1 VSGTLPIRARPP
13 VADSVRSRLV
23 RLSLLLL
30 LPALSVA
37 GLVTWRGFVS
47 ERADAA
53 NNLRD
58 GVQWLGDGLDSRLAE
73 TEGKLR
79 LLAQAAALQRG
90 EAAAF
95 FPLAKAAATQGLNLA
110 MWDGDGRVIFD
121 TRTPSAGAE
130 LPPTAEPNGLSWS
143 GAPGQGQT
151 LCLSVPVVADGATP
165 FRLAA
170 FMPAT
175 ALETMLAESR
185 TPAGWVAAVIDPQGR
200 LVARSS
206 PLNTMLGAVVPP
218 PVAASLQGA
227 VPQTGYASALDGHE
241 VLFAAGLSRRYHVGV
256 VMLAPL
262 DIIAQPSRLSLFLL
276 AGEGGLLIILTLLGA
291 ARVARSINQPI
302 EALAV
307 ATRSLG
313 EDGPVPPVP
322 GGLIEVDQV
331 AASLRAAHATLR
343 ERRAALADMNA
354 TLAARVA
361 ARTTELAEANRALA
375 DQREQL
381 GLVLDHMPIG
391 VLVNRSDRSV
401 LYANPQTRKLL
412 GVGDGPM
419 TSALPPMLRRNGE
432 PIDLDDAPPARARRG
447 MVIERELYTVERVDG
462 SRFELEVSAGPV
474 RDSTG
479 RVVLSVTTL
488 ADVSDRLA
496 AEEARRRS
504 QRLEAVGQ
512 LTGGVAH
519 EFNNLLMAIG
529 GCLDLLSPH
538 VRGDRSRGLLDSA
551 ARATD
556 RGARLTR
563 QLLAFARRQ
572 HLQAEPIDLNALV
585 TGLTELLAST
595 LGRTIEV
602 VTDLAAGAW
611 PAMADGPQLELV
623 LLNLAINARD
633 AMPGG
638 GRLLIGTANVTMGA
652 ARRAEEPPAGDF
664 VRLSVTDT
672 GTGMPQDVLARV
684 FEPFFTTKDVGRGS
698 GLGLPQVLGVAQ
710 ELGGGVIIESLQ
722 GHGTTVNVYLPRAAT
737 APAPVMRRVAPPVV
751 NRALEGVDL
760 VLVDD
765 NDEVREVA
773 REMLEELGASVF
785 EAASGAE
792 ALAYLREGGSATLVL
807 ADYTMPQMTGVELS
821 REVAKLRP
829 GLPMVLMTGY
839 STSRVG
845 DAGPYIKAVLQKPF
859 RAEPLLAALQGALGR
874 TEKETAPI

>member
-1 VSGTLPIRARPP
+1 MSGTLPLRVRPP
-13 VADSVRSRLV
+13 GPDNVRSRLL
-23 RLSLLLL
+23 RLALLLMV
-30 LPALSVA
+30 PALLVA

-53 NNLRD
+53 ANLRN
-58 GVQWLGDGLDSRLAE
+58 GVEWLSDALDARLAE
-73 TEGKLR
+73 TDGKLR
-79 LLAQAAALQRG
+79 LLAQAASLQRG
-90 EAAAF
+90 DAAAF
-95 FPLAKAAATQGLNLA
+95 FPMAKAAQAQGLTLA
-110 MWDGDGRVIFD
+110 MWDAAGHVIFD
-121 TRTPSAGAE
+121 TRETPGIDG
-130 LPPTAEPNGLSWS
+130 PPVPDEAGLSWT
-143 GAPGQGQT
+143 GAPGQT
-151 LCLSVPVVADGATP
+151 PSLCLSVAVVSEGTTP

-170 FMPAT
+170 YLPA
-175 ALETMLAESR
+175 ARLQAMLMEAR
-185 TPAGWVAAVIDPQGR
+185 TPPGWVSVLSDPQGR
-200 LVARSS
+200 VVARSA
-206 PLNTMLGAVVPP
+206 AVSALAGGSVPAQIAAATRES
-218 PVAASLQGA
+218 VAQS
-227 VPQTGYASALDGHE
+227 GYANAPDGHQI
-241 VLFAAGLSRRYHVGV
+241 LFAAEQSRHYHLGV
-256 VMLAPL
+256 AMLAPL
-262 DIIAQPSRLSLFLL
+262 DLIAQPSRLSLLLL

-322 GGLIEVDQV
+322 TGLSDVDQV
-331 AASLRAAHATLR
+331 AAALRAAHATLR

-375 DQREQL
+375 DKREQL
-381 GLVLDHMPIG
+381 GLILDHMPIG
-391 VLVNRSDRSV
+391 VLVNRADRSV

-412 GVGDGPM
+412 GAGDGPM
-419 TSALPPMLRRNGE
+419 TSVVPPLLRRNGE
-432 PIDLDDAPPARARRG
+432 LVPLEDGPPARARRG
-447 MVIERELYTVERVDG
+447 IIVERELYTLERPDG
-462 SRFELEVSAGPV
+462 SRFDLEVSAGPV
-474 RDSTG
+474 RDSAG

-496 AEEARRRS
+496 TEEARRRS

-538 VRGDRSRGLLDSA
+538 IRGDRSRGLLESA

-572 HLQAEPIDLNALV
+572 HLQAEPIDLNGLV
-585 TGLTELLAST
+585 TGLSELLAST
-595 LGRTIEV
+595 LGRTIEI
-602 VTDLAAGAW
+602 VTDLGREVW

-623 LLNLAINARD
+623 LLNLGINARD

-638 GRLLIGTANVTMGA
+638 GRLVIGTANVTMA
-652 ARRAEEPPAGDF
+652 APRRAEEPPAGEY
-664 VRLSVTDT
+664 VCLSVTDT
-672 GTGMPQDVLARV
+672 GTGMPPEVLARV
-684 FEPFFTTKDVGRGS
+684 FEPFFTTKEVGRGS

-710 ELGGGVIIESLQ
+710 ELGGGVIIDSVA
-722 GHGTTVNVYLPRAAT
+722 GRGTTVNVYLPRAAN
-737 APAPVMRRVAPPVV
+737 APAPVVRRAAPAAPAV
-751 NRALEGVDL
+751 RALEGIDL

-773 REMLEELGASVF
+773 REMLEEMGAVVF
-785 EAASGAE
+785 EAASGEE
-792 ALAYLREGGSATLVL
+792 AMAYLREGGSADLVL

-821 REVAKLRP
+821 REVAAVRP
-829 GLPMVLMTGY
+829 GLPIVLMTGY

-845 DAGPYIKAVLQKPF
+845 DAGPFIKAVLQKPF
-859 RAEPLLAALQGALGR
+859 RAEPLLATLQEALGR
-874 TEKETAPI
+874 AEKETAPI